1 MFTKRGHSSVK
12 QAGGAQNGAMWY
24 PPCCFPSIFYYPQSS
39 ISPTPAFWL
48 PRINKG
54 KNETCKFSIESWVPP
69 YPNPYP
75 EASLRKRNY
84 YPSSFI
90 FFFLILKIFFN
101 FIFYYHCLPGWAILV
116 WIYHSQ
122 HIPKKLQKR
131 HMTLDWSPSNH
142 LKFSASLPTRW
153 IRMTSQSL
161 G

>member
-24 PPCCFPSIFYYPQSS
+24 TPCCFLSIFYYPQSS

-54 KNETCKFSIESWVPP
+54 KNETCKFSIESWSLPILMPTLKQVCGRETTIPP
-69 YPNPYP
+69 L
-75 EASLRKRNY
+75 S
-84 YPSSFI
+84 
-90 FFFLILKIFFN
+90 FFFLIFKIFLN
-101 FIFYYHCLPGWAILV
+101 FTFYYHCLPGWAILV

-131 HMTLDWSPSNH
+131 HMTLDWSPSDH
-142 LKFSASLPTRW
+142 LRFSASLPTRW